1 MVNLRPRVFVT
12 RQFFPEALEVLT
24 GAADT
29 EVWPDDEPPTPEQ
42 LLEKAGEADG
52 ILTNIMD
59 RIDADVFQAAH
70 RLKVVSQLGVGVD
83 NIDVAEATR
92 RGVLVG
98 NTPGVLAK
106 ATADIAFGLL
116 MSAAR
121 RISEGDRWLRAGNWK
136 MQYHPMVWL
145 GAEIHG
151 ATLGIVGMGQIGVE
165 MAKRARGF
173 DMRVIYYSRTRKLEL
188 ESELGM
194 EYFEPSD
201 LLSTADFVTL
211 HIPLTQETRHFI
223 GERELRLMK
232 PTAILINAAR
242 GAVVDSRALYTALKE
257 GWISGAALDVTD
269 PEPILPDDPLLTLDN
284 LVVTPHIGSASIDSR
299 RRTCLLAARNVVAGI
314 QGRRLEACANPE
326 VYAAKGI

>member
-242 GAVVDSRALYTALKE
+242 GAVVDTRALYKALKE

-284 LVVTPHIGSASIDSR
+284 LVITPHIGSASIDSR

>member
-151 ATLGIVGMGQIGVE
+151 TTLGIVGMGQIGVE

-284 LVVTPHIGSASIDSR
+284 LVITPHIGSASIDSR

>member
-188 ESELGM
+188 ELELGM

-284 LVVTPHIGSASIDSR
+284 LVITPHIGSASIDSR

>member
-242 GAVVDSRALYTALKE
+242 GAVVHPRALYPALKE
-257 GWISGAALDVTD
+257 GGISGAALDVTD

-284 LVVTPHIGSASIDSR
+284 LVITPHIGSASIDSR

>member
-1 MVNLRPRVFVT
+1 MVILRPRVFVT

-24 GAADT
+24 DAADT
-29 EVWPDDEPPTPEQ
+29 EVWPYDEPPTPEQ
-42 LLEKAGEADG
+42 LLGKVVEADG

-145 GAEIHG
+145 GAEVHG
-151 ATLGIVGMGQIGVE
+151 ATLGIIGMGQIGVE

-188 ESELGM
+188 ESQLGM

-211 HIPLTQETRHFI
+211 HIPLTLETRHFI

-232 PTAILINAAR
+232 PTAILVNTAR
-242 GAVVDSRALYTALKE
+242 GAVVDSQALYTALKE

-284 LVVTPHIGSASIDSR
+284 LVITPHIGSASIDSR

-314 QGRRLEACANPE
+314 EGRRLEACANPE

>member
-1 MVNLRPRVFVT
+1 MINLRPRVFVT
-12 RQFFPEALEVLT
+12 RRFFPEALEVLT
-24 GAADT
+24 DAADT
-29 EVWPDDEPPTPEQ
+29 EVWPDDEPPTTEQ
-42 LLEKAGEADG
+42 LLGKVVEADG

-145 GAEIHG
+145 GAEVHG

-173 DMRVIYYSRTRKLEL
+173 DMRVIYYSRTRKPEL

-211 HIPLTQETRHFI
+211 HIPLTLETRHFI
-223 GERELRLMK
+223 GERELQLMK

-242 GAVVDSRALYTALKE
+242 GAVVDSQALYTALKE

-269 PEPILPDDPLLTLDN
+269 PEPILPDDPLLSLDN
-284 LVVTPHIGSASIDSR
+284 LVITPHIGSASIDSR

-314 QGRRLEACANPE
+314 QGKRLEACANPE

>member
-1 MVNLRPRVFVT
+1 VVNLRPRVFVT

-188 ESELGM
+188 EPELGM

-284 LVVTPHIGSASIDSR
+284 LVITPHIGSASIDSR

>member
-1 MVNLRPRVFVT
+1 MVILRPRVFVT

-24 GAADT
+24 DAADT
-29 EVWPDDEPPTPEQ
+29 EVWPDDEPPTTEQ
-42 LLEKAGEADG
+42 LLGKVVEADG

-145 GAEIHG
+145 GAEVHG
-151 ATLGIVGMGQIGVE
+151 ATLGIIGMGQIGVE

-188 ESELGM
+188 ESQLGM

-211 HIPLTQETRHFI
+211 HIPLTLETRHFI

-232 PTAILINAAR
+232 PTAILVNTAR
-242 GAVVDSRALYTALKE
+242 GAVVDSQALYTALKE

-284 LVVTPHIGSASIDSR
+284 LVITPHIGSASIDSR

-314 QGRRLEACANPE
+314 EGRRLEACANPE

>member
-173 DMRVIYYSRTRKLEL
+173 DLRVIYYSRTRKLEL

-284 LVVTPHIGSASIDSR
+284 LVITPHIGSASIDSR

>member
-1 MVNLRPRVFVT
+1 VFVT

-201 LLSTADFVTL
+201 LLGTADFVTL

-232 PTAILINAAR
+232 PTTILINAAR

-284 LVVTPHIGSASIDSR
+284 LVITPHIGSASIDSR

>member
-1 MVNLRPRVFVT
+1 VINLRPRVFVT
-12 RQFFPEALEVLT
+12 RKFFPEALEVLT
-24 GAADT
+24 DAADT

-42 LLEKAGEADG
+42 LLEKVVEADG

-83 NIDVAEATR
+83 NVDVAEATR

-145 GAEIHG
+145 GAEVHG

-173 DMRVIYYSRTRKLEL
+173 DMRVIYYSRTRKPEL

-211 HIPLTQETRHFI
+211 HIPLTLETRHFI
-223 GERELRLMK
+223 GERELQLMK

-242 GAVVDSRALYTALKE
+242 GAVVDSQALYTALKE

-269 PEPILPDDPLLTLDN
+269 PEPILPDDPLLSLDN
-284 LVVTPHIGSASIDSR
+284 LVITPHIGSASIDSR

-314 QGRRLEACANPE
+314 QGKRLEACANPE

>member
-1 MVNLRPRVFVT
+1 MVIVRPRVFVT
-12 RQFFPEALEVLT
+12 RRFFPEALEVLT
-24 GAADT
+24 DAADT

-42 LLEKAGEADG
+42 LLGKVVEADG

-145 GAEIHG
+145 GAEVHG

-188 ESELGM
+188 ESQLGM

-211 HIPLTQETRHFI
+211 HIPLTLETRHFI
-223 GERELRLMK
+223 GEQELQLMK

-242 GAVVDSRALYTALKE
+242 GAVVDSQALYTALKE

-269 PEPILPDDPLLTLDN
+269 PEPILPDDLLLTLDN
-284 LVVTPHIGSASIDSR
+284 LVITPHIGSASIDSR

-314 QGRRLEACANPE
+314 EGRRLEACANPE

>member
-1 MVNLRPRVFVT
+1 MVILRPRVFVT

-24 GAADT
+24 DAADT
-29 EVWPDDEPPTPEQ
+29 EVWPDDEPPTTEQ
-42 LLEKAGEADG
+42 LLEKVVEADG

-92 RGVLVG
+92 RGVLIG

-145 GAEIHG
+145 GAEVHG

-173 DMRVIYYSRTRKLEL
+173 DMRVIYYSRTRKPEL

-211 HIPLTQETRHFI
+211 HIPLTLETRHFI

-242 GAVVDSRALYTALKE
+242 GAVVDSQALYTALKE

-269 PEPILPDDPLLTLDN
+269 PEPILPDDPLLSLDN
-284 LVVTPHIGSASIDSR
+284 LVITPHIGSASIDSR

-314 QGRRLEACANPE
+314 QGKRLEACANPE